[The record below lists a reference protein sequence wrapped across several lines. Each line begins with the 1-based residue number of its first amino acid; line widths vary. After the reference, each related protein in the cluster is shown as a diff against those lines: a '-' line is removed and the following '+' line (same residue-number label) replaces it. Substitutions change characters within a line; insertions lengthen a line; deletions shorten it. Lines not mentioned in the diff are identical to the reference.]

1 MNETQLLFA
10 KNIKD
15 NPVKIAHKLGFT
27 LLTDLHNNWIK
38 EFIFGKDDFSLFAHR
53 GSYKTTAVA
62 IALAISL
69 VIFPDEC
76 ILFMRKTEND
86 IIEIM
91 RSVSKILKTDLFA
104 GIVKVLY
111 NVELELTKDTNSE
124 ISTNLQQG
132 NKGTPQLTGLGST
145 SSLTGKHYE
154 RIFTDDIS
162 NLKDRISKAER
173 ERVKLVYQELQN
185 LKNRGGKIVNT
196 GTKWHKE
203 AVESL
208 MPNQHTQTCY
218 DSGIM
223 TKDEIAEIRTK
234 MTPTL
239 FAANYELKH
248 IADEN
253 ALFKNPKYINNVE
266 YIYNGFTHIDASYG
280 GEDTSAMTIMRQY
293 TKDLLNPETK
303 ELILPA
309 GSIVAYGKMWTKH
322 IDDCLK
328 ESYTIQEKLKSGTIY
343 LETNADKGYLAKD
356 ISKTNRAVS
365 TYHESQ
371 NKFVKISTYL
381 YSNWANIYWLDDT
394 DPEYMSQILD
404 FQEGQEPDDCP
415 DSAASL
421 IRIFEK
427 QTVWTGKRLI

>member
-10 KNIKD
+10 NIIKTQ
-15 NPVKIAHKLGFT
+15 PIKIAHKLGFN
-27 LLTDLHNNWIK
+27 LLTDLHNDWIK
-38 EFIFGKDDFSLFAHR
+38 EFLFGKDDYSLFAHR

-62 IALAISL
+62 IALALMLI
-69 VIFPDEC
+69 IFPDEC

-91 RSVSKILKTDLFA
+91 RSVSKILKTDVIK
-104 GIVKVLY
+104 GIVKILY
-111 NVELELTKDTNSE
+111 GIDLELVKDTNSE

-162 NLKDRISKAER
+162 NLKDRTSKAER

-208 MPNQHTQTCY
+208 MPNQEVYTCY
-218 DSGIM
+218 DTDIM
-223 TKDEIAEIRTK
+223 SSDDIKDIRTK

-253 ALFKNPKYINNVE
+253 ALFKNPNYTDKVE
-266 YIYNGFTHIDASYG
+266 SIYNGLAHIDAQFG
-280 GEDTSAMTIMRQY
+280 GQDTTAFTILRKLKNGDY
-293 TKDLLNPETK
+293 
-303 ELILPA
+303 I
-309 GSIVAYGKMWTKH
+309 GYGKVWSQHVDK
-322 IDDCLK
+322 CLP
-328 ESYTIQEKLKSGTIY
+328 EIYTLQNKYQAGTIY
-343 LETNADKGYLAKD
+343 LETNADKGYLARDIAKD
-356 ISKTNRAVS
+356 NRAVS

-371 NKFVKISTYL
+371 NKFVKITTYL
-381 YSNWANIYWLDDT
+381 YGSWAKIYWLDDT
-394 DPEYMSQILD
+394 DPEYLTQILD

-421 IRIFEK
+421 IRVYEK
-427 QTVWTGKRLI
+427 QTVWTGQRPI